1 MQSVNSTKQEKKPL
15 SVKGIE
21 AMKPD
26 QIKTDTGENGGLRV
40 KCAKSGVKAFSYRYR
55 SPITGKLKQVAMGH
69 FPDTTLNQARIKLHE
84 SKVIRKSGR
93 CPATE
98 KKQQEKEAAEAK
110 KLVESTSNFT
120 IEAMIELYLTKNIED
135 RVVDGK
141 TIAGAR
147 QLKGQ
152 IETRRTLIKG
162 VVEFLGTKIA
172 SKVTRKD
179 IVALIRKKVDEG
191 YNVQAGNVLRE
202 FSAAYEYSIGL
213 DYFDDYFANPAL
225 LAKASLRQAKISL
238 TAKRGVRFLKDDE
251 IKLLLE
257 WLPSSAY
264 TATQKNILRFTLW
277 TGCRTGEV
285 CDAEWKYINLEL
297 GIWHLGKT
305 KTSTE
310 RDVQLPRQAIE
321 FLKQLKLSTGDY
333 PFPSLKTGKSLRQK
347 SLTEQS
353 WQLRTSNRMLDIE
366 KWTPHDLRRTVRSGL
381 SKLGCR
387 TEVAEAILGHS
398 RKGIQGTYDLHA
410 YEDESREW
418 LQKWANHLDMLII
431 KS

>member
-1 MQSVNSTKQEKKPL
+1 MQSVNDIKPERKAL
-15 SVKGIE
+15 SPRGID
-21 AMKPD
+21 AMKSD
-26 QIKTDTGENGGLRV
+26 QIKSDIGENSGLRV
-40 KCAKSGVKAFSYRYR
+40 KCGKRGVKTFSYRYK
-55 SPITGKLKQVAMGH
+55 SPVTGKLVQVKIGVYPVVSLH
-69 FPDTTLNQARIKLHE
+69 EARIKLHE
-84 SKVIRKSGR
+84 LKVIRQSDR

-98 KKQQEKEAAEAK
+98 KKQQEKELAESK
-110 KLVESTSNFT
+110 KLEQSTNNFT
-120 IEAMIELYLTKNIED
+120 IEAMVELYLTKNIED

-162 VVEFLGTKIA
+162 VVDFLGTKTA

-179 IVALIRKKVDEG
+179 VVALIRKKVDQG

-202 FSAAYEYSIGL
+202 FSAAYEYAIGL

-264 TATQKNILRFTLW
+264 TATQKNVLRFTLW

-285 CDAEWKYINLEL
+285 CEAEWKYINLEL

-321 FLKQLKLSTGDY
+321 FLKQLRLSTGDY

-353 WQLRTSNRMLDIE
+353 WQLRSSNRMLDIE

-398 RKGIQGTYDLHA
+398 RQGIQGTYDLHA
-410 YEDESREW
+410 YEEEAREW
-418 LQKWANHLDMLII
+418 LQKWADHLDSLI
-431 KS
+431 